1 MASDIEIYTFE
12 DADGNPATDWHTQ
25 DYSEAHDHA
34 AAHGYRLIANTYQWA
49 DSELIEDFTGSA
61 PDDDDSDDD
70 SDDSDDDEDPEPEAP

>member
-1 MASDIEIYTFE
+1 MASDIEVYTFE

-34 AAHGYRLIANTYQWA
+34 AAHGYRLIANTYRWA
-49 DSELIEDFTGSA
+49 DSELIEDFTGA
-61 PDDDDSDDD
+61 EPDDD